1 MSSARRQS
9 APTLVL
15 AASFHLS
22 RSSSTSPLRPSFPQL
37 PSGEENATAS
47 GSFGVG
53 LFGAIWSFWGPFWA
67 SSFYKRSVTRA
78 HAERAQTRP
87 QLRRSRQQGRMGP
100 LPPLPRLLV
109 GAVPSG
115 SNEAIDRE
123 HWTRSDGFRHHK
135 SLRNTSAARGR
146 ACLALSRQVH
156 WLSFAEHHHSAF
168 LRLYRRKKALWWC
181 NRQYPTVRD
190 DEFVLIS
197 HIIISYDTK
206 KRKKTFF
213 GRCLNESYSLCT
225 YYSFVLFTF
234 DSRLT

>member
-22 RSSSTSPLRPSFPQL
+22 RSSSTSPLRPSFPQRP
-37 PSGEENATAS
+37 PSGEETATA
-47 GSFGVG
+47 F
-53 LFGAIWSFWGPFWA
+53 WSLLAFWVASLGGFGPFWA

-78 HAERAQTRP
+78 HAEPSRTRS

-168 LRLYRRKKALWWC
+168 LRLYRRKRLSEMT
-181 NRQYPTVRD
+181 NSSS
-190 DEFVLIS
+190 F
-197 HIIISYDTK
+197 HI
-206 KRKKTFF
+206 
-213 GRCLNESYSLCT
+213 
-225 YYSFVLFTF
+225 
-234 DSRLT
+234 